1 MMGLKTA
8 LKLFGKALPAI
19 IANGPAI
26 AEAVRQIKDAL
37 QKKPVPAQPVPVRCS
52 SGWSASW
59 SSITAS

>member
-26 AEAVRQIKDAL
+26 AEAVRQIKEAL
-37 QKKPVPAQPVPVRCS
+37 QKKPVPAQPVPQAPVPV
-52 SGWSASW
+52 
-59 SSITAS
+59 TAGE